1 MLSKTSHRIYKIV
14 TYVIESIRP
23 FFENAGRLLMVS
35 SFVWRRRTE
44 MITNAINEVDE
55 VNGGFV
61 LLAPGLAA
69 AFQVGSLGGHRI
81 A

>member
-1 MLSKTSHRIYKIV
+1 
-14 TYVIESIRP
+14 
-23 FFENAGRLLMVS
+23 
-35 SFVWRRRTE
+35 
-44 MITNAINEVDE
+44 MITNAIHEADE